1 MLINKIVNFT
11 HLNRND
17 RQMVLLRW
25 FNFFLKPNSYLTCTL
40 LSFCQIL
47 SKNER
52 LEETEIYLFNV
63 LRPKLIDIFVELSLF
78 LCPF

>member
-1 MLINKIVNFT
+1 MLINKIANFA
-11 HLNRND
+11 HLDRNE

-25 FNFFLKPNSYLTCTL
+25 FNFFLKPNSYLTCIL

-52 LEETEIYLFNV
+52 LEEPEIYLFNV
-63 LRPKLIDIFVELSLF
+63 LRPKLIHIFVQFTSD
-78 LCPF
+78 